1 MGVEAQSLPRPP
13 RGASPG
19 DFYRDYLPALWS
31 AFRAGL
37 PPFPVTVSVGVE
49 VGDEVFTVEA
59 GPAGIAVSDG
69 RAGDPLFT
77 CTCRVEDFRG
87 GARDVLPIMLRRVE
101 KVLPRLRAAIGA
113 AEARLPSLD
122 LEQLRHR
129 PGQIDAELTDDA
141 GDVLRATYRV
151 GSGRGPRVVVRL
163 DDAELDSLVQG
174 TGRLSR
180 LIGSRIR
187 AEGDVAYLV
196 QLVAFVE
203 GTTARLT

>member
-1 MGVEAQSLPRPP
+1 MGVAQSLPRPP
-13 RGASPG
+13 RGATPG
-19 DFYRDYLPALWS
+19 EMYGGYLPALWS

-37 PPFPVTVSVGVE
+37 PPFPVTVTVAVE
-49 VGDEVFTVEA
+49 VGAEAFTGEA
-59 GPAGIAVSDG
+59 GPGGLAVSEG
-69 RAGDPLFT
+69 RVGDPLFT
-77 CTCRVEDFRG
+77 CTCTLEDFRG

-101 KVLPRLRAAIGA
+101 KVLPRLRAAAGA
-113 AEARLPSLD
+113 AETRLASLD
-122 LEQLRHR
+122 LDQLRHR

-141 GDVLRATYRV
+141 GEVLRATYKV
-151 GSGRGPRVVVRL
+151 GSGRGPRVLVRL

-174 TGRLSR
+174 TGRISR

-196 QLVAFVE
+196 QLLAFIE